1 MFHLRALTERFH
13 DRAEAGRLL
22 AKKLTAYAGDP
33 NVVVLGLS
41 RGGVPV
47 AYEVALALRARLDSF
62 EVRKLGVPGHEELA
76 MGAIGSGDATYL
88 NADVIAELGISRDTV
103 AGVLTRERDELERRE
118 KAYRD
123 GRPRPTL
130 TGKTVVLVDD
140 GIATGSS
147 MLAAVSAIR
156 RQRPAR
162 IVVAIPVAPS
172 ESLADLTS
180 AVDEVVCWAT
190 PDPFYAVGAAYA
202 NFSQVTDD
210 EVSALLARAFG
221 AT

>member
-210 EVSALLARAFG
+210 EVRALLARAFG

>member
-1 MFHLRALTERFH
+1 MFHLRDLSERFH
-13 DRAEAGRLL
+13 DRAEAGQLL

-33 NVVVLGLS
+33 HVVVLGLS

-47 AYEVALALRARLDSF
+47 AYEVARALGAPLDSF

-76 MGAIGSGDATYL
+76 MGAIGSGDASYL
-88 NADVIAELGISRDTV
+88 NADVIAELRITRDTV
-103 AGVLTRERDELERRE
+103 ASVLARERDELERRE
-118 KAYRD
+118 NIYRD
-123 GRPRPTL
+123 GRPRLSL
-130 TGKTVVLVDD
+130 TGKIVILVDD

-156 RQRPAR
+156 RQRPAQ
-162 IVVAIPVAPS
+162 IVVAIPVAPI

-180 AVDEVVCWAT
+180 AVDDVVCWAT
-190 PDPFYAVGAAYA
+190 PNPFYAVGAAYE

-210 EVSALLARAFG
+210 EVRALLARTFQ